1 MKQINLLSALV
12 LLLATTVSYAQ
23 IGIGTTAPT
32 MKLHISDAYSQILL
46 LENTEALNIGTETAI
61 YFKTGNSFYTYTGAI
76 KTIGT
81 GPALAR
87 LSLFTY
93 AASSPGG
100 LLERMSILDD
110 GNVGIGISSPSE
122 KLEVAGNV
130 KVNGIISGVFPPIA
144 DNNAANKKYVDD
156 EISALPTVIT
166 YNVGDFAK
174 GGIVFWVDETG
185 QHGLVSAKVDQ
196 STGIKWRGGSTDYFT
211 MARGD
216 GPYAGKMNTSIIIAV
231 YTAKDEFDNHAAR
244 VCNEVQITE
253 GGKTYGDWYLPSR
266 EELNLMYLN
275 RAIINTTA
283 TANSG
288 DSFDGASYWSST
300 EWIQFA
306 YARNFVDGTNI
317 ASYKNYTNRVRAV
330 RAF

>member
-1 MKQINLLSALV
+1 MKQINLLAALV

-32 MKLHISDAYSQILL
+32 MKLHIADANSQILL

-61 YFKTGNSFYTYTGAI
+61 YFKTGNGSFPFTGAI

-81 GPALAR
+81 GTSVAR

-130 KVNGIISGVFPPIA
+130 KVNGIISGVFAPIA

-166 YNVGDFAK
+166 LSIGDSYQ
-174 GGIVFWVDETG
+174 GGKIFWLDASG
-185 QHGLVSAKVDQ
+185 QHGLIAAIEDQ
-196 STGIKWRGGSTDYFT
+196 GNEYWSDEFT
-211 MARGD
+211 FTNAVRD
-216 GPYAGKMNTSIIIAV
+216 GVGAGKFNTTRIIAAHQGV
-231 YTAKDEFDNHAAR
+231 GTYAAQL
-244 VCNEVQITE
+244 CANYQ
-253 GGKTYGDWYLPSR
+253 GGNYSDWYLPSKY
-266 EELNLMYLN
+266 ELNLL
-275 RAIINTTA
+275 
-283 TANSG
+283 
-288 DSFDGASYWSST
+288 FLHGAAVGGFNYAAYWSSN
-300 EWIQFA
+300 ENEEGKALRQSFG
-306 YARNFVDGTNI
+306 DGFQ
-317 ASYKNYTNRVRAV
+317 SYFFKDAFSYIRAI

>member
-1 MKQINLLSALV
+1 MKQSKFLLALV
-12 LLLATTVSYAQ
+12 LILASTISLAQ
-23 IGIGTTAPT
+23 VGIGTTAPT

-46 LENTEALNIGTETAI
+46 LENMEALNIGTETAI

-81 GPALAR
+81 GTSVAR

-196 STGIKWRGGSTDYFT
+196 STRWYAGTYGVTRAT
-211 MARGD
+211 GD
-216 GPYAGKMNTSIIIAV
+216 GPFSGELNTAIIISSQV
-231 YTAKDEFDNHAAR
+231 SIGDDGNDYAAQI
-244 VCNEVQITE
+244 CNDLQITE
-253 GGKTYGDWYLPSR
+253 GGVTYGDWYLPSK
-266 EELNLMYLN
+266 EESNIMYLN
-275 RAIINTTA
+275 KATINA
-283 TANSG
+283 TAVPNG
-288 DSFDGASYWSST
+288 GGSFAFGFYWNST
-300 EWIQFA
+300 EFDHN
-306 YARNFVDGTNI
+306 YAWAQNFGSGEQNLGNKYATD
-317 ASYKNYTNRVRAV
+317 RVRAV

>member
-1 MKQINLLSALV
+1 MKQSKFLLALV
-12 LLLATTVSYAQ
+12 LILASTISLAQ
-23 IGIGTTAPT
+23 VGIGTTAPT

-46 LENTEALNIGTETAI
+46 LENMEALNIGTETAI

-81 GPALAR
+81 GTSVAR

-130 KVNGIISGVFPPIA
+130 KVNGIISGVFAPIA

-166 YNVGDFAK
+166 LSIGDSYQ
-174 GGIVFWVDETG
+174 GGKIFWLDASG
-185 QHGLVSAKVDQ
+185 QHGLIAAIEDQGHTIWGDVSTV
-196 STGIKWRGGSTDYFT
+196 TNTLR
-211 MARGD
+211 D
-216 GPYAGKMNTSIIIAV
+216 GVGAGKFNTERIIANQGIGS
-231 YTAKDEFDNHAAR
+231 YAAQL
-244 VCNEVQITE
+244 CADYK
-253 GGKTYGDWYLPSR
+253 GGNYGDWYLPSIY
-266 EELNLMYLN
+266 ELNLLFLQS
-275 RAIINTTA
+275 AAVGTF
-283 TANSG
+283 NSTY
-288 DSFDGASYWSST
+288 YWSSN
-300 EWIQFA
+300 EADENHALSQWFGNGFIQTD
-306 YARNFVDGTNI
+306 YYKGVP
-317 ASYKNYTNRVRAV
+317 SYSRAI